1 MDTHKEMHYAEVQD
15 EKRNVLWNGRI
26 PVSRDGFLQ
35 LLEKIRTIEKS
46 SSQKIAGVYM
56 NPTDNHH
63 MTLKYFLEMNGF
75 RGIIHMV
82 DARRT
87 VHLRNMINLGK
98 EKSDPEDAHIPAST
112 LFIDTQSLNRKDH
125 ERSPISAIT
134 REMEIIRRDITGI
147 TNHIQADITAILPEF
162 TSAVAIDSKTGI
174 AILEKYTVPENIAR
188 LDPEKLLKFMQ
199 KNGRN
204 PLDHEDAGR
213 LTDLGSKSIGIP
225 DPHGVYTFRIRTNV
239 KRLKAE
245 IITLKTVEKEIL
257 ARSNGNEH
265 IEHLTEM
272 KGIGTITAATIVSEI
287 GSIEQFESAVKLQSY
302 GGKAPDMSGSA
313 GKIRANRIWRT
324 RNSNLSNAVHESAV
338 SLVLHRNHEF
348 YGLFTRELMKKKSR
362 TEAYIVVGKR
372 LLFHVYSMMKN
383 SRPYRERKPGNSD
396 RGRGSLPVQ

>member
-1 MDTHKEMHYAEVQD
+1 
-15 EKRNVLWNGRI
+15 
-26 PVSRDGFLQ
+26 
-35 LLEKIRTIEKS
+35 
-46 SSQKIAGVYM
+46 
-56 NPTDNHH
+56 
-63 MTLKYFLEMNGF
+63 
-75 RGIIHMV
+75 
-82 DARRT
+82 
-87 VHLRNMINLGK
+87 MINLGK
-98 EKSDPEDAHIPAST
+98 EKSDPEDAHVPAST

-125 ERSPISAIT
+125 ERSPLSAIT
-134 REMEIIRRDITGI
+134 REMEIIRRDITRI
-147 TNHIQADITAILPEF
+147 TNHIQADITAIFPEF
-162 TSAVAIDSKTGI
+162 TSVVAIDSKTGI

-188 LDPEKLLKFMQ
+188 PDPEKLLKFMQ
-199 KNGRN
+199 MNGRN
-204 PLDHEDAGR
+204 PLDHEDARR
-213 LTDLGSKSIGIP
+213 LTDLASKSIGIP
-225 DPHGVYTFRIRTNV
+225 DPDKVYAFRIRTNV

-245 IITLKTVEKEIL
+245 ITALKTVEKEIL

-272 KGIGTITAATIVSEI
+272 KGIGTVSAATIVSEI

-302 GGKAPDMSGSA
+302 GGKALDMSGSA
-313 GKIRANRIWRT
+313 GKIRANGISRT
-324 RNSNLSNAVHESAV
+324 RNSHLSNAVHESAV

>member
-1 MDTHKEMHYAEVQD
+1 MHYAEVQD
-15 EKRNVLWNGRI
+15 EKRNVLWHGRI
-26 PVSRDGFLQ
+26 PVSGDGFLQ

-56 NPTDNHH
+56 NPTGNYH
-63 MTLKYFLEMNGF
+63 MTVKYFLEMNGF

-125 ERSPISAIT
+125 ERSPLSAIT

-147 TNHIQADITAILPEF
+147 TNHIQADITAIFPEF

-204 PLDHEDAGR
+204 PLDHEDAR
-213 LTDLGSKSIGIP
+213 MKCFTHLWTEYKLIMIHAVP
-225 DPHGVYTFRIRTNV
+225 YLI
-239 KRLKAE
+239 
-245 IITLKTVEKEIL
+245 
-257 ARSNGNEH
+257 NG
-265 IEHLTEM
+265 
-272 KGIGTITAATIVSEI
+272 
-287 GSIEQFESAVKLQSY
+287 
-302 GGKAPDMSGSA
+302 
-313 GKIRANRIWRT
+313 
-324 RNSNLSNAVHESAV
+324 
-338 SLVLHRNHEF
+338 
-348 YGLFTRELMKKKSR
+348 
-362 TEAYIVVGKR
+362 
-372 LLFHVYSMMKN
+372 
-383 SRPYRERKPGNSD
+383 SD
-396 RGRGSLPVQ
+396 RGIHA